1 MLYYNHSTQ
10 YSILIEKE
18 MKMKQLI
25 AMVLLT
31 VTTLATAQVY
41 VPGGGVPL
49 CFPQT
54 VATPT
59 GPVTIVICQ

>member
-1 MLYYNHSTQ
+1 
-10 YSILIEKE
+10 
-18 MKMKQLI
+18 MKQLI